1 MIEVGQHSAVARLG
15 LAPRRSRRRT
25 RAVEDLVVPLL
36 QCLDVRL
43 GHLDLAAL
51 VVLLRAHLDPP
62 QVLLPALDCQLDL

>member
-1 MIEVGQHSAVARLG
+1 MFEVGQHSAAALLR

-51 VVLLRAHLDPP
+51 VRAHLDPP